1 MSDRR
6 YFVSVPNIVLDIAL
20 SENARRLYLRI
31 KRDTGDSGGI
41 CRETITKLARDAKMG
56 KSQAIEARDELATA
70 HPELDG
76 TALIVVR
83 ENGRVG
89 NAITHT
95 IEVVDI
101 WPLNMARYAPK
112 TPAPSPVLNGT
123 EGQSHTEPAGPE
135 WNREPVLNGTAYEE
149 LNPEELNHCDAATAA
164 VAAPMLTTQSAHA
177 VDVAPLGDARQPK
190 TRQTR
195 EPKTGP
201 NYGPLFAVVRSACK
215 LGNGRMSGK
224 DTRLVSIAARELEAI
239 GISPDEAT
247 RAASRWASDD
257 WRGQKGQPPT
267 PPQFVTWA
275 TQCRADDAKSAPA
288 PRSDPRG
295 SFQAA
300 ALAAGVDPIDPTRW
314 PDDFA
319 ARWADV
325 AAQLGRVVQ
334 VAS

>member
-1 MSDRR
+1 MSVDHKTRDAGDLR
-6 YFVSVPNIVLDIAL
+6 AYRTEIPNIVFAKLANGEITGEDFVLYCVLKRTAGDLGSSTKATKTLAAEAHIRVADVV
-20 SENARRLYLRI
+20 AGKRRLI
-31 KRDTGDSGGI
+31 
-41 CRETITKLARDAKMG
+41 
-56 KSQAIEARDELATA
+56 
-70 HPELDG
+70 
-76 TALIVVR
+76 
-83 ENGRVG
+83 
-89 NAITHT
+89 NAGL
-95 IEVVDI
+95 IEVVSVERFAAGLRLGGRPQHVVTITDV
-101 WPLNMARYAPK
+101 WAENMALFAASAKPAPADEQVPPVNLQVPDVELASSAGGTK
-112 TPAPSPVLNGT
+112 EENIPPFAKAKDVAATPAASRR
-123 EGQSHTEPAGPE
+123 S
-135 WNREPVLNGTAYEE
+135 
-149 LNPEELNHCDAATAA
+149 
-164 VAAPMLTTQSAHA
+164 
-177 VDVAPLGDARQPK
+177 
-190 TRQTR
+190 R

-201 NYGPLFAVVRSACK
+201 NYGALFAVVRSACK